1 MASDDKQGGDDR
13 RGAGSDYFERAKRLL
28 MGAFDTVFE
37 IARKGDE
44 SQSNELSQVKPR
56 PSTSQAHVQSHFESA
71 SGSRHSP
78 HGLLDFGPSKV
89 YNTVA
94 KQKGKGGSKAKPN
107 NAKQQWR
114 SDCICLSDCEQSS
127 KPSSR

>member
-1 MASDDKQGGDDR
+1 
-13 RGAGSDYFERAKRLL
+13 

-44 SQSNELSQVKPR
+44 SQSNESSQVMPR

-71 SGSRHSP
+71 SSSRHSP
-78 HGLLDFGPSKV
+78 HGLLDFRPSKA

-94 KQKGKGGSKAKPN
+94 KQKGKGARSKAKPN
-107 NAKQQWR
+107 NAKQQWHR
-114 SDCICLSDCEQSS
+114 DCICISDCEQS
-127 KPSSR
+127 